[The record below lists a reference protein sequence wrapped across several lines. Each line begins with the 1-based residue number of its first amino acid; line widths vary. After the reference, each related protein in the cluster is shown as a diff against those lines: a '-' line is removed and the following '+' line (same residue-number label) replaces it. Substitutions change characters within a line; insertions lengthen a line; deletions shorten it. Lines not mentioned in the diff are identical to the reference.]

1 MAKGTWIVLGV
12 LGALL
17 LIVFGALASFVG
29 AYNSLNSE
37 SKAVDAQSKQVDVQ
51 YQRAFGLL
59 PQVENITDRY
69 MQNEK
74 DIQTQ
79 VAALRSG
86 YGPAINGSLQAKDN
100 YTAQLSNLILAV
112 GNRAEN
118 YPDLKASD
126 LYANLQVLV
135 TDTYNKIAAEKVRYN
150 DDVQRYETHRT
161 SCCVPLIVANMFG
174 FHEKPYIGYNNRPDQ
189 TSFPAGQQL

>member
-1 MAKGTWIVLGV
+1 
-12 LGALL
+12 
-17 LIVFGALASFVG
+17 VG
-29 AYNSLNSE
+29 AYNSLNRE

-51 YQRAFGLL
+51 YQLAFGLL
-59 PQVENITDRY
+59 PQVTNITDRY

-86 YGPAINGSLQAKDN
+86 FGPAVNGSLNAKDN

-118 YPDLKASD
+118 YPDLKASG
-126 LYANLQVLV
+126 LYENLQVIV
-135 TDTYNKIAAEKVRYN
+135 TDTYHKIAAEKVRYN
-150 DDVQRYETHRT
+150 DRVQTYETHRT
-161 SCCVPLIVANMFG
+161 SCCIPLLIANSFG
-174 FHEKPYIGYNNRPDQ
+174 FGPKDYIGFSNRPNQ
-189 TSFPAGQQL
+189 TEFPAGQSL